1 MKAGDVMTRSVVTV
15 EAGESI
21 DRAIELM
28 LDKHV
33 SGLPVVDKTG
43 RLVGIVTEGD
53 FLRRVELG
61 TAKRRPRWIE
71 FFVGPGRLADEY
83 VRTHARKV
91 AEVMTTEVEAVAED
105 TPLDEIVGLMLQ
117 WHVKRLPVLRD
128 GALVGI
134 VSRADLMRA
143 LARELPERRQAGQ
156 ADADLRRQILAELD
170 RQVWAPLAGVDVRV
184 EGGEVHFGGTITDER
199 ERQALRVAAESVP
212 GVKSVHDHL
221 CWIEPV
227 SGWVIDK
234 GTDD

>member
-1 MKAGDVMTRSVVTV
+1 MKAADVMTRSVVSIDADET
-15 EAGESI
+15 I

-28 LDKHV
+28 LDRHL
-33 SGLPVVDKTG
+33 SGLPVTDKGG

-53 FLRRVELG
+53 FLRRAELG
-61 TAKRRPRWIE
+61 TARRRPRWIE

-83 VRTHARKV
+83 VRTHARRV
-91 AEVMTTEVEAVAED
+91 AEVMTPEVETIAED
-105 TPLDEIVGLMLQ
+105 TSLDEIVSLMQQ

-143 LARELPERRQAGQ
+143 LARELPERRQAAV
-156 ADADLRRQILAELD
+156 ADAELRRRVLSELD
-170 RQVWAPLAGVDVRV
+170 RQVWAPLAGIEVRV
-184 EGGEVHFGGTITDER
+184 EHGAVHFGGTITDER

-212 GVKSVHDHL
+212 GVTSVHDHL

-234 GTDD
+234 GKDD